1 MSNFNPT
8 SYNSTN
14 NVMNNHPLI
23 ENENHYFSVKKYVSV
38 NSEDRDILKYP
49 ASSEFEIE
57 LPQDYVNV
65 ASVKLNSWSFPANYN
80 VFSLLN
86 ANIHMV
92 YKFINLYN
100 PGEHQF
106 SDILSEAIFAALYS
120 KINMDISIIIE
131 EGFYT
136 PQQMVTELTNKFN
149 NVVTKAITN
158 YLTQNEL
165 NEYLTQFNTQDG
177 YTNFKIV
184 YNTVGQRIWFG
195 NICDG
200 FILTNSTNVIEQAV
214 TDNLYCG
221 AKAHLPDFSKWGLPC
236 NLGLTRCNS
245 NAVNTTTSK
254 SPDDPRFFYG
264 DVNSGDKGNWLVP
277 NVGLYPGS
285 QVWWFQ
291 CDYKINLLGHAYFYM
306 ELEGHNCINETSPY
320 NISPYT
326 FGTNGTNGI
335 VNSSFAKIAVP
346 TTPITQWFEKNILG
360 PHKAYIPP
368 AERMRR
374 LKFKIRYHN
383 GMLVNFGVFNY
394 SFTLEFTLQSPQIV
408 RESKAKIYPP
418 II

>member
-1 MSNFNPT
+1 MSNYNQPPNYFNTNT
-8 SYNSTN
+8 S
-14 NVMNNHPLI
+14 HPLI
-23 ENENHYFSVKKYVSV
+23 KNAEEYIFYKKYVSIH
-38 NSEDRDILKYP
+38 SEDRDMIKFQN
-49 ASSEFEIE
+49 SSEFEIE
-57 LPQDYVNV
+57 MPEDLLNV
-65 ASVKLNSWSFPANYN
+65 AGIRLFDWTFPANYSPFSHLNSN
-80 VFSLLN
+80 VQMTF
-86 ANIHMV
+86 
-92 YKFINLYN
+92 
-100 PGEHQF
+100 
-106 SDILSEAIFAALYS
+106 
-120 KINMDISIIIE
+120 KINTPYKPTEPLNTSQKILNQYIYLCLSDLSNTNFRVIIE